1 MAIAQEAAIWSAEE
15 QETSILLIGIETVAA
30 TMYKHKHNITRYVH
44 LKTELPFGTAI
55 LPYGCI
61 WSQHATG
68 VLTHLCLLKYSWSIR
83 SRTSLEIHR
92 QVNIYTMVF
101 LSMKKKNEIVTG
113 GKMDA
118 TGNCYT
124 ISTVHHEEK
133 GQKEAPVGSW
143 TAKSFIIPTTKSEPL
158 THQRPQT
165 RTQGALFFLA
175 DPSRGFTRVYKHIKP
190 ASIWAKLQL

>member
-101 LSMKKKNEIVTG
+101 LSMKKKKRNRDWWENGCNWKLLHHFHCTPW
-113 GKMDA
+113 GKGTKRSTSGLLNCKVFYYSHHKIRA
-118 TGNCYT
+118 T
-124 ISTVHHEEK
+124 
-133 GQKEAPVGSW
+133 
-143 TAKSFIIPTTKSEPL
+143 
-158 THQRPQT
+158 
-165 RTQGALFFLA
+165 
-175 DPSRGFTRVYKHIKP
+175 DPS
-190 ASIWAKLQL
+190 ASPDKDSGSLVFSGRPK

>member
-68 VLTHLCLLKYSWSIR
+68 MLTHLCLLKYSWSIR

-101 LSMKKKNEIVTG
+101 LSMKKK
-113 GKMDA
+113 
-118 TGNCYT
+118 
-124 ISTVHHEEK
+124 
-133 GQKEAPVGSW
+133 
-143 TAKSFIIPTTKSEPL
+143 TKSWLVGKWMQLETVTPFPLYTMRKRDKKKHQWAPELQNLLLFPPQKPSHWPISVPRQGLREPCFFW
-158 THQRPQT
+158 QT
-165 RTQGALFFLA
+165 QVGAL
-175 DPSRGFTRVYKHIKP
+175 PGFINT
-190 ASIWAKLQL
+190 